1 MRAAQYIRPGRIECR
16 EIPDTVP
23 GPGEVTIAVEYCGI
37 CGTDV
42 HIFKGHMDQ
51 RVHPPQAVG
60 HEMSGKILRLG
71 DGVTEFR
78 IGDAVTVRPLDNCG
92 SCNTCRAGF
101 THICEKLKFFGI
113 ETPGAFAEEWVV
125 PARQLHR
132 LPDNMPMDL
141 AALVEPAAVACHD
154 VRRSGLKE
162 GDFVV
167 VNGGGPIGMLIALT
181 ARKAGGQVTVIE
193 INPARLRL
201 ARELGFAVIDPKTAD
216 AVARIRRETGG
227 SGADVVFEVT
237 GSEAG
242 ARLITEAARPRGTI
256 VMVAIYP
263 APVPVDL
270 HKFFWKELTMT
281 GARVYEREDFERA
294 IALVAAREL
303 PFDRLISRVFPLE
316 ELQNAFEYLGQAP
329 DAMKILIRCRK
340 EA

>member
-1 MRAAQYIRPGRIECR
+1 M
-16 EIPDTVP
+16 
-23 GPGEVTIAVEYCGI
+23 
-37 CGTDV
+37 
-42 HIFKGHMDQ
+42 
-51 RVHPPQAVG
+51 
-60 HEMSGKILRLG
+60 
-71 DGVTEFR
+71 
-78 IGDAVTVRPLDNCG
+78 
-92 SCNTCRAGF
+92 
-101 THICEKLKFFGI
+101 
-113 ETPGAFAEEWVV
+113 
-125 PARQLHR
+125 
-132 LPDNMPMDL
+132 
-141 AALVEPAAVACHD
+141 
-154 VRRSGLKE
+154 
-162 GDFVV
+162 
-167 VNGGGPIGMLIALT
+167 
-181 ARKAGGQVTVIE
+181 
-193 INPARLRL
+193 
-201 ARELGFAVIDPKTAD
+201 
-216 AVARIRRETGG
+216 
-227 SGADVVFEVT
+227 VFEVT